1 MAISAKS
8 IRLQLEKLKP
18 LLTACSLET
27 LRKGQNMVGALMRL
41 RQRGQVI
48 IKEHPFARFDGF
60 WVIPKDER
68 RDGVILYLHGGG
80 FTCGGAEY
88 AKGVGTSLATWTGAK
103 VFCAAYRL
111 APEHPYPAAPEDAV
125 EAYRY
130 LLSKGYAPQRI
141 MLCGESAGGSL
152 CYSLCLKLK
161 QEGLALPAGILAV
174 SPWVDLTLSGESYEF
189 NAQRDP
195 SMSREALAFF
205 AKNYADDP
213 LDPMVS
219 PLFADLTGM
228 PPSLLFA
235 GGDEILLSDAQ
246 HLHEALKNFGCESKL
261 VVTPERWHGY
271 ILYGLEEDQNEISLI
286 SDFLDRHFSQ
296 QRKLRWMRLDNAA
309 KIYPAARRQN
319 WSNVFRISATL
330 KEDVD
335 VQILQSALDVTVRR
349 FPSIAARLRKGV
361 FWYYLQ
367 QVEHAPPIREESSF
381 PLTRM
386 SRNETRRCAFR
397 VIVYKRRIAV
407 EMFHSLTDGNG
418 GLIFL
423 KSLIAEYLQQKHGIR
438 IPAQDGVFSR
448 LEEPHPEELEDHFP
462 KISASV
468 AASRKED
475 TAWRLSGT
483 PEPDGFLNIT
493 CFQLNVKDALEK
505 AHSYGISLT
514 SFLCAAMLEALQQ
527 LQRERIPDIRRRKP
541 LKVLLPVNLRT
552 IFPSRSM
559 RNFALYTTPEI
570 QPRVGEYS
578 FPEICKIV
586 QHWVGWDTTPHQM
599 AMKVATNV
607 QTENIWAV
615 RLLPLFF
622 KNIIM
627 RTMFILAGERKS
639 SLCLSNLGAIRIPE
653 QMAEYIQR
661 MDFILGSQATA
672 PYNCGVLSYGDTL
685 YINFTRNIKESDLE
699 YHFFRVLRDLGLNVQ
714 VQSNRPE

>member
-1 MAISAKS
+1 MPVSAKS
-8 IRLQLEKLKP
+8 IRPQLEKLKP
-18 LLTACSLET
+18 LLTACSLDT
-27 LRKGQNMVGALMRL
+27 LRKGQNMVGSLMSL
-41 RQRGQVI
+41 RQRDQAV
-48 IKEHPFARFDGF
+48 IKEHPFDQFNGLWA
-60 WVIPKDER
+60 IPKDER
-68 RDGVILYLHGGG
+68 REGVILYLHGGG
-80 FTCGGAEY
+80 FTCGGMEY
-88 AKGVGTSLATWTGAK
+88 AKGVGTSLAIWTGAK
-103 VFCAAYRL
+103 IFCAAYRL
-111 APEHPYPAAPEDAV
+111 APEHPYPAALEDAA

-130 LLSKGYAPQRI
+130 LLSKGYTPEHI
-141 MLCGESAGGSL
+141 LLCGESAGGGL
-152 CYSLCLKLK
+152 CYSLCLKLQ
-161 QEGLALPAGILAV
+161 QEGIGLPAGILAI
-174 SPWVDLTLSGESYEF
+174 SPWVDLTLSGDSYGF
-189 NAQRDP
+189 NEKKDP
-195 SMSREALAFF
+195 SMSQEALAFF
-205 AKNYADDP
+205 AKNYTDAP
-213 LDPMVS
+213 QDPMVS

-228 PPSLLFA
+228 PPTLIFA

-246 HLHEALKNFGCESKL
+246 QLHATLQKASCESDL
-261 VVTPERWHGY
+261 VVSPDRWHGY
-271 ILYGLEEDQNEISLI
+271 ILYGLEEDQKELGII

-319 WSNVFRISATL
+319 WSNVFRLSATL

-335 VQILQSALDVTVRR
+335 KQVLQSALDVTVRR

-367 QVEHAPPIREESSF
+367 QIEHAPPIRQESSS

-438 IPAQDGVFSR
+438 IPPQDGVFNR
-448 LEEPHPEELEDHFP
+448 LEEPDPEELEDCFP
-462 KISASV
+462 KISASI
-468 AASRKED
+468 AASRKEN

-493 CFQLNVKDALEK
+493 CFQLGVKDALEK
-505 AHSYGISLT
+505 AHSYGVTLT

-527 LQRERIPDIRRRKP
+527 LQQERVPYVKHRKP

-570 QPRVGEYS
+570 QPRAGEYS
-578 FPEICKIV
+578 FAEICKIV

-607 QTENIWAV
+607 QTEKIWAV
-615 RLLPLFF
+615 RLLPLFL
-622 KNIIM
+622 KNTIM

-653 QMAEYIQR
+653 QMAEFVER

-672 PYNCGVLSYGDTL
+672 PYNCGVLSYDDTL
-685 YINFTRNIKESDLE
+685 YINFTRNIRESDLE
-699 YHFFRVLRDLGLNVQ
+699 YRFFCVLRDLGLDVQ